1 MHKFHRHVEA
11 LAVMTRTRDCRSS
24 SAAASKV
31 LLVDMHSKRR
41 LLAHRTVP
49 QKLRAAMGESIVRT
63 ANPLQIMV
71 VATVVG

>member
-1 MHKFHRHVEA
+1 VES
-11 LAVMTRTRDCRSS
+11 LAVVTRTRLCKS
-24 SAAASKV
+24 SAPDALK
-31 LLVDMHSKRR
+31 LLPVDMHSKRR